1 MIFQPWLTVMCAR
14 VIIID
19 VSVIRKYVALGTL
32 LAPPIL
38 IDVHILY
45 QFSIHWRGF

>member
-19 VSVIRKYVALGTL
+19 VSVIRKYVALGTAL
-32 LAPPIL
+32 SAPPIL
-38 IDVHILY
+38 TH
-45 QFSIHWRGF
+45 